1 MTSTTSTRINE
12 RQAGG
17 EPPIVIETRGLKK
30 TYFGKINVPVLFG
43 LDIAIRARE
52 FVAIVGQSGSGK
64 STLLNILGALD
75 VPTEGTVLV
84 NGVDISTLD
93 EDGLA
98 RLRSDQ
104 VGFIFQAH
112 YLLDEFTCLENALM
126 PITIR
131 HGEASDEDRRRVL
144 KLLDR
149 VGLGDQT
156 NKHPDEM
163 SGGQNQRCAIVRAL
177 ANQPKI
183 VLADEPTGNLDSHSG
198 AEVFEMMREMNRLS
212 GVAFV
217 MITHDD
223 RLAQAADRILMIED
237 GNITEITKDE
247 HRKKVGRQNTR
258 TDSETPPFDT
268 YA

>member
-1 MTSTTSTRINE
+1 M
-12 RQAGG
+12 GD
-17 EPPIVIETRGLKK
+17 PPIVIETRGLKK
-30 TYFGKINVPVLFG
+30 TYFGKIDVPVLFG
-43 LDIAIRARE
+43 LDIEIRARE
-52 FVAIVGQSGSGK
+52 FLAIVGQSGSGK

-75 VPTEGTVLV
+75 VPTAGTVLV

-98 RLRSDQ
+98 RLRSDE

-131 HGEASDEDRRRVL
+131 HGEASDEDRERVL
-144 KLLDR
+144 KLLER
-149 VGLGDQT
+149 VGLGDQI

-183 VLADEPTGNLDSHSG
+183 VLADEPTGNLDSRSG

-223 RLAQAADRILMIED
+223 RLAQAADRILLIED
-237 GNITEITKDE
+237 GNIVEITNDE
-247 HRKKVGRQNTR
+247 HKKKVDRL
-258 TDSETPPFDT
+258 TPVKEL
-268 YA
+268 A